1 MRPSSSR
8 QSSPAGR
15 ESASA
20 RQRGFTLLEL
30 LVTMTMMALVFA
42 MVVPNLGTF
51 VPSAKLRG
59 SGTQL
64 LRTIDWARSEARIQA
79 RRMSIEFDL
88 DHARWRVVHP
98 PEMRLTRDEDE
109 RDLAEWTFNWTGLE
123 DGVVF
128 GGVGDARHG
137 LATKGMY
144 RMEFDE
150 HGFSSDQVIAMTL
163 SADPKVIW
171 GLTMRGLTGTTTIT
185 ESETGEQPQLAYVEE
200 GAF

>member
-1 MRPSSSR
+1 MRASSHRPSS
-8 QSSPAGR
+8 
-15 ESASA
+15 AS
-20 RQRGFTLLEL
+20 QRGFTLLEL

-42 MVVPNLGTF
+42 MVVPNLGAF

-79 RRMSIEFDL
+79 RRMSIELDL

-109 RDLAEWTFNWTGLE
+109 RDLAEWTFEWTALE

-128 GGVGDARHG
+128 GGAGDARRG
-137 LATKGMY
+137 LATKNMY

-150 HGFSSDQVIAMTL
+150 HGFSSDQVIELAL
-163 SADPKVIW
+163 SSDPKLIW
-171 GLTMRGLTGTTTIT
+171 GLSMRGLTGNTTVT
-185 ESETGEQPQLAYVEE
+185 ESDKGEHPQIIYTEE

>member
-1 MRPSSSR
+1 MRPSS
-8 QSSPAGR
+8 
-15 ESASA
+15 A
-20 RQRGFTLLEL
+20 RHFGTTTQRGFTLLEL

-42 MVVPNLGTF
+42 MVVPNLGAF
-51 VPSAKLRG
+51 VPGAKLRG

-79 RRMSIEFDL
+79 RRMAIELDL
-88 DHARWRVVHP
+88 DRARWRVVHP
-98 PEMRLTRDEDE
+98 PEMRLTRDQDE
-109 RDLAEWTFNWTGLE
+109 RDLAEWTFEWTALE

-128 GGVGDARHG
+128 GGAGDARRG

-150 HGFSSDQVIAMTL
+150 HGFSSDQVIELAL
-163 SADPKVIW
+163 SSDPKVLW
-171 GLTMRGLTGTTTIT
+171 GLSMRGLTGNTTIT
-185 ESETGEQPQLAYVEE
+185 ESDQGEHPVLNYTEE